1 MAAFCTACGQPL
13 APDVKFC
20 SQCGASTT
28 DLSTLAQS
36 VVPQK
41 QPGIRCK
48 TCGVGTL
55 QLVKRYRMSTPV
67 VAIGYIILVPSV
79 LFIIICVMSI
89 FRIASLSNSDSSE
102 MASGILVFFALAA
115 FVGGLLGWLL
125 IMKKKVLICTHC
137 SAVVPAS

>member
-1 MAAFCTACGQPL
+1 
-13 APDVKFC
+13 
-20 SQCGASTT
+20 
-28 DLSTLAQS
+28 
-36 VVPQK
+36 
-41 QPGIRCK
+41 
-48 TCGVGTL
+48 
-55 QLVKRYRMSTPV
+55 MSTPV

-102 MASGILVFFALAA
+102 MAGGILVFFALAA

-125 IMKKKVLICTHC
+125 IMKKKVLICPHC